1 MSCSE
6 KEKFTEFQV
15 AIPSHESRRR
25 RWRRCAV
32 DTWTKLF
39 EVLFSEG
46 LLQMVKSLAPFPFL
60 FNLNIKSLKKHA
72 FYFNEIPPHEN
83 VNCYFLDR
91 TANHR
96 EVPSFHL
103 RGKPLLPKRV
113 GQSPPQSENQGRH
126 SCSWRWSRTPPETP
140 TSLTSGWI
148 LLEAENGLVELRT
161 NPQIWEF

>member
-15 AIPSHESRRR
+15 AIPTHESRRR
-25 RWRRCAV
+25 RWGGCAV

-60 FNLNIKSLKKHA
+60 FIKSLKKHA

-96 EVPSFHL
+96 QVPSFHL

>member
-1 MSCSE
+1 MSPGGEGGGDVQLTPEHCCEQSCLR
-6 KEKFTEFQV
+6 FYFQKDD
-15 AIPSHESRRR
+15 
-25 RWRRCAV
+25 W
-32 DTWTKLF
+32 
-39 EVLFSEG
+39 G

-96 EVPSFHL
+96 QVPSFHL

-148 LLEAENGLVELRT
+148 LLEAENGLIEIHT